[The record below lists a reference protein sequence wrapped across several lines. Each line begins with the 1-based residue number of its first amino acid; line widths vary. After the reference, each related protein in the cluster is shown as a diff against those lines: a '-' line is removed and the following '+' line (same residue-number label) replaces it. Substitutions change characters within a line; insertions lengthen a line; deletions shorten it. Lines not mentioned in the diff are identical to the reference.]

1 MSECPEPS
9 QDTLAE
15 LLPYCV
21 GLQPHDVGNA
31 AQAALPTSSAVYLLL
46 AANDAPILLAVT
58 SNVRAAV
65 ERKMHP
71 PDQAAHAAIKLAGVA
86 TQVRYRLVR
95 SALAANWWYYR
106 CARLLY
112 PQQYT
117 RMLGWQP
124 AWFVACDAV
133 GPYPR
138 FWAANRVDAHEGT
151 TLLGPLARQTAAQR
165 VVELLE
171 NIFDLCR
178 YDDLLKQ
185 SPKAR
190 PCSYK
195 DMGKCTA
202 VCDGTISMEHYRK
215 QIAMALR
222 FVEAL
227 GAYRDCGGEGTSV
240 TAFAALRG
248 EWEGQMRQ
256 AAGRLDFRMAAAMK
270 ARLAA
275 ADELLGPRFM
285 GLRDLRR
292 CAGIALQTGGGSRQ
306 IEPFFFR
313 GGSLDVAPAVMQR
326 HLPEACSAWAL
337 RLAELR
343 QSKIS
348 HQWDQAD
355 VELAGLLA
363 HHLTRHSDTGLY
375 LFADEVAGA
384 DDLHR
389 RIMEWLATR
398 RRHSGSA
405 GQQREDSQLAPGVD
419 SAVGAEDMGNESSPD
434 GAS

>member
-1 MSECPEPS
+1 MSECREPS
-9 QDTLAE
+9 QDFLAE
-15 LLPYCV
+15 LLPDCI
-21 GLQPHDVGNA
+21 GLQPHDGGNA
-31 AQAALPTSSAVYLLL
+31 GAAPLPTGSAVYLLL
-46 AANDAPILLAVT
+46 AADDAPILLAVT
-58 SNVRAAV
+58 SNLRAAV

-86 TQVRYRLVR
+86 TQVRYRLVH

-106 CARLLY
+106 CARLMY
-112 PQQYT
+112 PQAYR

-124 AWFVACDAV
+124 AWFVVCDAV

-138 FWAANRVDAHEGT
+138 FWAANRVDVHAGT
-151 TLLGPLARQTAAQR
+151 TLFGPLARQAAAQR

-178 YDDLLKQ
+178 YDELLKQ
-185 SPKAR
+185 APRAR

-215 QIAMALR
+215 QIAAALR

-227 GAYRDCGGEGTSV
+227 GACRHCSGEGASETD
-240 TAFAALRG
+240 FAALRG
-248 EWEGQMRQ
+248 EWEGLMRQ

-275 ADELLGPRFM
+275 ADELLAPRFR

-292 CAGIALQTGGGSRQ
+292 CAGVALQTGGGSRQ
-306 IEPFFFR
+306 IEPLFFR
-313 GGSLDVAPAVMQR
+313 GGSLDMAPAVTQR
-326 HLPEACSAWAL
+326 RLREACDAWAL
-337 RLAELR
+337 RLTELR
-343 QSKIS
+343 QSKIAD
-348 HQWDQAD
+348 QWDQAD

-363 HHLTRHSDTGLY
+363 HHLTRHGDTGLY
-375 LFADEVAGA
+375 LFADEVEGASDLHQRIIDWLTKRRKHQDSTGPQGA
-384 DDLHR
+384 D
-389 RIMEWLATR
+389 
-398 RRHSGSA
+398 SP
-405 GQQREDSQLAPGVD
+405 LAPEV
-419 SAVGAEDMGNESSPD
+419 D
-434 GAS
+434 GAGGEPDTGHESLPDRTS